1 MGTVPSIV
9 ICPQSQADKLSIVFD
24 AMGRGPNSFT
34 QGRALCAIDPDA
46 TPNTPA
52 THRFIQDMSATV
64 ELEDLWRKMAAG
76 EAMPQVN
83 WGETAGIT
91 ESSAI
96 AAAASMTV
104 ISIAGQGAGSMNIDS
119 ILAGLGLQFVPSI
132 EI

>member
-9 ICPQSQADKLSIVFD
+9 ICPQNQADKLSIVFE
-24 AMGRGPNSFT
+24 AMGRGPDSFT
-34 QGRALCAIDPDA
+34 QGRALCAIDPNA

-64 ELEDLWRKMAAG
+64 ELEDMWRKMASG

-83 WGETAGIT
+83 WGETPGIT

-104 ISIAGQGAGSMNIDS
+104 ISIAGQGSGSLDVDS